1 MPPSP
6 SRSQPSA
13 PDATARHARRAV
25 QRQRVLVVGAGRGGT
40 ALLEL
45 FLDDPLIDIV
55 GVMDMDP
62 RAPAMDI
69 AARHGIAR
77 YTELDQAIAQ
87 CRPCIALNLTGDET
101 VSTAL
106 QQGLGAQHVIGGFQ
120 AHFLWTLLTR
130 LKRTSDQ
137 LAHLAFHDPL
147 TGLPNRALF
156 YDRLGQAIARARR
169 ARTGFAVLYLDLDGF
184 KAVNDS
190 FGHDVGDALLQ
201 QAAQRIRG
209 CARESDTVAR
219 MGGDE
224 FTLILCDIEAAQRV
238 RRVTDCLLHTLS
250 TPFIVGGRSC
260 QVGASIGVALYPD
273 HATTADALVK
283 CADAAMYWAKQGGK
297 NRCQPFGA

>member
-1 MPPSP
+1 
-6 SRSQPSA
+6 
-13 PDATARHARRAV
+13 V

-55 GVMDMDP
+55 GVMDIDP
-62 RAPAMDI
+62 HAAAMDI
-69 AARHGIAR
+69 AARHGIPR
-77 YTELDQAIAQ
+77 YTELNTAIAH
-87 CRPCIALNLTGDET
+87 CRPCIALNLTGDEA

-106 QQGLGAQHVIGGFQ
+106 QQALGAERVIGGFQ